1 MKKITETV
9 ICLKDG
15 GLTLADT
22 KRIRTTLGKTIYN
35 TYLRAEKLHEQCY
48 ILRFKK
54 ATTREEADT
63 LIKYLIES
71 TRKEMEKDFN
81 QEKLSD
87 MILKE
92 LKK

>member
-35 TYLRAEKLHEQCY
+35 TYLRAEKLH
-48 ILRFKK
+48 
-54 ATTREEADT
+54 
-63 LIKYLIES
+63 
-71 TRKEMEKDFN
+71 
-81 QEKLSD
+81 
-87 MILKE
+87 
-92 LKK
+92 